1 MADDVID
8 MRSGPNLPAED
19 IAPLLAALVSDRA
32 RVQVVSLSC
41 GTVWIKRHGDK
52 SRRAIVAVQAA
63 LASVL
68 RLSFMRPSPAETG
81 EGMVSRDLRRMARFA
96 GSNIPTAAIL
106 YTCGNA
112 IVLSDIAPTVERRL
126 RELKE
131 HDPAAHDDL
140 LVFCSAELGH
150 LHRAGLCHGRPFPR
164 DIFVNDGRLGYIDFE
179 EEPEAVMPLAT
190 AQARDLWLLF
200 LQLSDRAIAR
210 AQVQD
215 RAYAAWVTSA
225 PQAAIVELHA
235 MTRQL
240 GRFLWLARLI
250 GRIHM
255 GRDLRQF
262 ILATAYLTT
271 VFPG

>member
-8 MRSGPNLPAED
+8 IRSGPRLPAED
-19 IAPLLAALVSDRA
+19 IAPLLAALVSDRE
-32 RVQVVSLSC
+32 RVQAVSLSC

-52 SRRAIVAVQAA
+52 GRRAIVAVQTA
-63 LASVL
+63 LATAL

-81 EGMVSRDLRRMARFA
+81 EGMVTRDLRRMARF
-96 GSNIPTAAIL
+96 SDNNIPTAAIL
-106 YTCGNA
+106 YTYGNA
-112 IVLSDIAPTVERRL
+112 IVLSDVAPTVERRL
-126 RELKE
+126 GALRKD
-131 HDPAAHDDL
+131 DPAAHDDL
-140 LVFCSAELGH
+140 LVFCGAELGH
-150 LHRAGLCHGRPFPR
+150 LHGAGLCHGRPFPR
-164 DIFVNDGRLGYIDFE
+164 DMFVKDGRLGYIDFE

-200 LQLSDRAIAR
+200 LQLSDRAIER
-210 AQVQD
+210 QQVQE
-215 RAYAAWVTSA
+215 RAYAAWATSA
-225 PQAAIVELHA
+225 PQAAIAELRA
-235 MTRQL
+235 MTRYL

-271 VFPG
+271 VFHG